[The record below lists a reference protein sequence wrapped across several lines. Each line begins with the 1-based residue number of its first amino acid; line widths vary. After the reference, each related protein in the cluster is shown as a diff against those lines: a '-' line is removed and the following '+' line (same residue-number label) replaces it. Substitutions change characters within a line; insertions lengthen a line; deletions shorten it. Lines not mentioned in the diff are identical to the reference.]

1 MEPQILI
8 SPDKNSIVKIDQG
21 ELVSFLKNKEEL
33 IHQKGQLGWRN
44 SDTEMFPV
52 IGPTEATDFMVST
65 PKGNAF
71 QDQHG
76 LLRELSYT
84 LMESGKNFAAFQ
96 KDYVA
101 NTLVIN
107 SKFPEK
113 STKGNLSW
121 PYDFSF
127 IKGYELSNDSLKI
140 TFEIEAEK
148 GMPFMLG
155 YHPAFKLS
163 GDYSEICK
171 TKAHEIS
178 IQKIMDGGSTAYPV
192 LKTQEIKLIKNKGFN
207 ISIKTTGFDN
217 FMLWTEVP
225 NMLCI
230 EPITAY
236 PYTEGEPPLSEKLF
250 YLSNG
255 KDSFEVVITPFKDT
269 FINSVYL

>member
-21 ELVSFLKNKEEL
+21 ELVSYLKNKEEL
-33 IHQKGQLGWRN
+33 IHQKGQPGWRN

-52 IGPTEATDFMVST
+52 IGPTEVNDFIVST
-65 PKGNAF
+65 PKGNAI

-84 LMESGKNFAAFQ
+84 LMENGEKFAVFQ
-96 KDYVA
+96 KDYIA
-101 NTLVIN
+101 NTIVKN

-113 STKGNLSW
+113 SPKDKLSW

-127 IKGYELSNDSLKI
+127 KKGYELSNDSLKI
-140 TFEIEAEK
+140 TFEIDAEK

-192 LKTQEIKLIKNKGFN
+192 LNTQEIKLIKNKGFN
-207 ISIKTTGFDN
+207 ISIKTKGFNN

-250 YLSNG
+250 NISTK
-255 KDSFEVVITPFKDT
+255 KDSFEVVIVPYKDILIST
-269 FINSVYL
+269 VYL

>member
-1 MEPQILI
+1 MKRIILTC
-8 SPDKNSIVKIDQG
+8 PDKYSIVKIDKG

-33 IHQKGQLGWRN
+33 IHQKGQPGWRN

-65 PKGNAF
+65 PKGNAI

-76 LLRELSYT
+76 LLRELTYNLTQSD
-84 LMESGKNFAAFQ
+84 ENCAVFQ
-96 KDYVA
+96 KVYTA
-101 NTLVIN
+101 NTIVKN
-107 SKFPEK
+107 SKFPKKSSKEK
-113 STKGNLSW
+113 LSW
-121 PYDFSF
+121 PYDFRFAKS
-127 IKGYELSNDSLKI
+127 YELSNESLKI

-163 GDYSEICK
+163 GDKTEICK
-171 TKAHEIS
+171 SKTQEVG

-192 LKTQEIKLIKNKGFN
+192 LNTQEIILLKNTGFN
-207 ISIKTTGFDN
+207 ISIKTKGFNN

-236 PYTEGEPPLSEKLF
+236 PYTEGEPPLSQKLF
-250 YLSNG
+250 CISNG
-255 KDSFEVVITPFKDT
+255 RDSFEAVIAPFKDSL
-269 FINSVYL
+269 IKIVYL

>member
-1 MEPQILI
+1 MKPPVLI

-33 IHQKGQLGWRN
+33 IHQKGQPGWRN

-52 IGPTEATDFMVST
+52 IGPTEATNFKVST
-65 PKGNAF
+65 PKGNAI

-84 LMESGKNFAAFQ
+84 LMESGENFAVFQ
-96 KDYVA
+96 KDYAA
-101 NTLVIN
+101 NTIVKN

-113 STKGNLSW
+113 STKENLSW

-127 IKGYELSNDSLKI
+127 KKGYELSNDSLKI
-140 TFEIEAEK
+140 TFEIDAEK

-163 GDYSEICK
+163 GDKSEICK
-171 TKAHEIS
+171 TKMQEVS
-178 IQKIMDGGSTAYPV
+178 IQKIMDGGSTAFPA
-192 LKTQEIKLIKNKGFN
+192 LNTQEIKLIKKKGFN
-207 ISIKTTGFDN
+207 ISIKTKGFDN

-250 YLSNG
+250 NISTG
-255 KDSFEVVITPFKDT
+255 KDSFEVVIAPFKDILIST
-269 FINSVYL
+269 VYL